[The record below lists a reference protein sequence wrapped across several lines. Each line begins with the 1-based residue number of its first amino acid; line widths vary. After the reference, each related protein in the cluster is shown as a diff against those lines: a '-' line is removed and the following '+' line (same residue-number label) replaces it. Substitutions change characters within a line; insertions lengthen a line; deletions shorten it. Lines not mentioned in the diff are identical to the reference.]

1 MDSVDVIVISR
12 RPGGA
17 SGIAIPSKSAV
28 PVFDSTLG
36 NELFVNLK
44 TGRQLGPVDATAIFK
59 GARVH
64 AIAGTGHPQRFFAHL
79 VSLGLV
85 VTRTQAFPDHHN
97 YRAADMPGADAE
109 VILMTEKDAVKCDLF
124 ADERMWFMRVDALL
138 PEHFVE
144 FILKKLSAWKA

>member
-1 MDSVDVIVISR
+1 MDTVDIIVVSR
-12 RPGGA
+12 QPGGA
-17 SGIAIPSKSAV
+17 GGIATPATSVV
-28 PVFDSTLG
+28 PVYETTLG
-36 NELFVNLK
+36 NEQFVNLT
-44 TGRQLGPVDATAIFK
+44 TGRQVDPVDAKAIFT

-97 YRAADMPGADAE
+97 YRAADMPGTDAE

-124 ADERMWFMRVDALL
+124 ADERMWFMRVDAQL
-138 PEHFVE
+138 PEPFTD
-144 FILKKLSAWKA
+144 FILNKLSAWKA